1 MKIFSLMEQQHRVDG
16 HLIPSGAFYGR
27 LNLRYTDKI
36 KIGVRKI
43 YDKNGHA
50 IFRADGTQV
59 VRNLYRLVDK
69 QVEVTYSVED
79 LFTVTF
85 KDGEFFRAWYKI
97 TRDGK
102 WREGVLCA
110 NAITRELN
118 KFLAKKLQEYC
129 AQNNCTHYDLCEGVS
144 RPHLN
149 RTRQVAQSAAH
160 RREVQ
165 TDFIYKG
172 GEGGLIRASR
182 AINEEVTF
190 VPEGASIPTV
200 LSKHREA
207 FTGGLDERPIISRKR
222 PDFKMVGKE
231 PTFIKHVT
239 RPDGTIRS
247 YYNVEEFR
255 LHEPK
260 LWEEWALEELRRMGK
275 IK

>member
-1 MKIFSLMEQQHRVDG
+1 MKSFNQMVQQHRIDG
-16 HLIPSGAFYGR
+16 HLIPSRAFYGR

-36 KIGVRKI
+36 RIGERKI
-43 YDKNGHA
+43 YDKDGYPV
-50 IFRADGTQV
+50 FRADGTQV
-59 VRNLYRLVDK
+59 VRNLYRLVNK
-69 QVEVTYSVED
+69 QVEVTYSLED
-79 LFTVTF
+79 LFPVTF

-97 TRDGK
+97 DRDGK
-102 WREGVLCA
+102 WREGILCA
-110 NAITRELN
+110 NVITRELN

-129 AQNNCTHYDLCEGVS
+129 TQNNTTLFDLCKGVS

-149 RTRQVAQSAAH
+149 RVRQCAQQAAH

-222 PDFKMVGKE
+222 PNFEMIGKE
-231 PTFIKHVT
+231 PTFVKHV
-239 RPDGTIRS
+239 RRADGTIRS
-247 YYNVEEFR
+247 YYDVEEFR
-255 LHEPK
+255 IHEPK
-260 LWEEWALEELRRMGK
+260 LWEEWALNEWKKLNNK
-275 IK
+275 

>member
-1 MKIFSLMEQQHRVDG
+1 MKIFNVMTQQHRIDG

-59 VRNLYRLVDK
+59 IRNLYRLVDK
-69 QVEVTYSVED
+69 QVEVTYSLED
-79 LFTVTF
+79 LFPVSF
-85 KDGEFFRAWYKI
+85 KDGQFFRAWYKI

-110 NAITRELN
+110 NAVTRELN
-118 KFLAKKLQEYC
+118 VFLVKKLQEYC
-129 AQNNCTHYDLCEGVS
+129 TQNNCTLYDLCKGVA

-149 RTRQVAQSAAH
+149 RTRQVAQTAAH

-172 GEGGLIRASR
+172 GEGGLIRSSR
-182 AINEEVTF
+182 AINEEVRF
-190 VPEGASIPTV
+190 APEGASIPTV
-200 LSKHREA
+200 LAKHKEA
-207 FTGGLDERPIISRKR
+207 FTGGIDERPIISRKR
-222 PDFKMVGKE
+222 PDFKMVGND
-231 PTFIKHVT
+231 PTFVRHVEKA
-239 RPDGTIRS
+239 DGSIRH
-247 YYNVEEFR
+247 YYSEEEFR
-255 LHEPK
+255 LHEPE
-260 LWEEWALEELRRMGK
+260 LWEQWALEKLGIRTK
-275 IK
+275 

>member
-1 MKIFSLMEQQHRVDG
+1 MKIFTRMEQQHRIDG

-43 YDKNGHA
+43 YDKNGYPV
-50 IFRADGTQV
+50 FRADGMQV
-59 VRNLYRLVDK
+59 VRNVYKLTGK
-69 QVEVTYSVED
+69 QIEVTYSLED
-79 LFTVTF
+79 LFPVTF
-85 KDGEFFRAWYKI
+85 KDGQFFRAWYKI
-97 TRDGK
+97 DRDGK
-102 WREGVLCA
+102 WREGVLCS
-110 NAITRELN
+110 NVITCELN
-118 KFLAKKLQEYC
+118 KFIAGKLAEYC
-129 AQNNCTHYDLCEGVS
+129 KQNNCTLYDLCEGVS

-165 TDFIYKG
+165 ADFIYKG
-172 GEGGLIRASR
+172 GEGGLIRSSR

-231 PTFIKHVT
+231 PTFVKHIR

-247 YYNVEEFR
+247 YYNADEFR
-255 LHEPK
+255 LHEPE
-260 LWEEWALEELRRMGK
+260 LWEQWALEELRRMGK